1 MVLVTQENN
10 IVMKDILSSIGEN
23 MVDKM
28 ADALVEITRFADSTV
43 KYPELDNV
51 KQDNGVMPE
60 WFYPIYNGV
69 NGFSELDAIHLYT
82 SQEQKFEPIGNLLLG
97 VALVEMKHYGILGE
111 LIIKLGGRIEQRYN
125 NSKVSL
131 GETKEEALNNA
142 IDAENKTIEFYEGVI
157 EKIKGVR
164 ETKTTIIVVQLVNK
178 LIADERVHLKL
189 LKEQKDNL

>member
-1 MVLVTQENN
+1 MVLVTQEND
-10 IVMKDILSSIGEN
+10 IVMKDILSSVGEN

-43 KYPELDNV
+43 KYPELDNI
-51 KQDNGVMPE
+51 KQDDGVMPE

-97 VALVEMKHYGILGE
+97 IALVEMKHYGILGE

>member
-43 KYPELDNV
+43 KYPELDNI
-51 KQDNGVMPE
+51 KQDDGVMPE

-97 VALVEMKHYGILGE
+97 IALVEMKHYGILGE

-142 IDAENKTIEFYEGVI
+142 IDAENKTIEFYEGII
-157 EKIKGVR
+157 EKIKGVH

>member
-97 VALVEMKHYGILGE
+97 IALVEMKHYGILGE

-125 NSKVSL
+125 NSKVFL

-142 IDAENKTIEFYEGVI
+142 IDAENKTIEFYEGII
-157 EKIKGVR
+157 EKIKSVR

>member
-1 MVLVTQENN
+1 MVTQENN
-10 IVMKDILSSIGEN
+10 IVMKDVLSSVGEN

-97 VALVEMKHYGILGE
+97 IALVEMKHYGILGE

-142 IDAENKTIEFYEGVI
+142 IDAENKTIEFYEGII
-157 EKIKGVR
+157 EKIKGVH

>member
-10 IVMKDILSSIGEN
+10 IIMKDVLSSIGEN

-97 VALVEMKHYGILGE
+97 IALVEMKHYGILGE

-142 IDAENKTIEFYEGVI
+142 IDAENKTIEFYEGMI
-157 EKIKGVR
+157 EKIKGVH

>member
-1 MVLVTQENN
+1 
-10 IVMKDILSSIGEN
+10 MKDILSSIGEN

-51 KQDNGVMPE
+51 QQDNGVMPA

-97 VALVEMKHYGILGE
+97 IALVEMKHYGILGE

>member
-97 VALVEMKHYGILGE
+97 IALVEMKHYGILGE
-111 LIIKLGGRIEQRYN
+111 LIIKLGGRIEQSYN
-125 NSKVSL
+125 NSKVFL

-142 IDAENKTIEFYEGVI
+142 IDAENKTIEFYEGII
-157 EKIKGVR
+157 EKIKSVR

>member
-10 IVMKDILSSIGEN
+10 ITMKDILSSVGEN

-51 KQDNGVMPE
+51 KQDDGVMPE

-97 VALVEMKHYGILGE
+97 IALVEMKHYGILGE

-157 EKIKGVR
+157 EKIKGVH

>member
-1 MVLVTQENN
+1 MVTQENN
-10 IVMKDILSSIGEN
+10 IVMKDILSSVGEN

-97 VALVEMKHYGILGE
+97 IALVEMKHYGILGE

>member
-97 VALVEMKHYGILGE
+97 IALVEMKHYGILGE

-125 NSKVSL
+125 NSKVFL

-157 EKIKGVR
+157 EKIKSVR

>member
-10 IVMKDILSSIGEN
+10 IVMKDILSSVGEN

-28 ADALVEITRFADSTV
+28 ADALVEITRFADSTI
-43 KYPELDNV
+43 KYPKLDNV
-51 KQDNGVMPE
+51 KQDDGVMPE

-97 VALVEMKHYGILGE
+97 IALVEMKHYGILGE

-142 IDAENKTIEFYEGVI
+142 IDAENKTIEFYEGII

-189 LKEQKDNL
+189 LKEQKNNL

>member
-1 MVLVTQENN
+1 MVTQENN
-10 IVMKDILSSIGEN
+10 IIMKDILSSIGEN

-82 SQEQKFEPIGNLLLG
+82 SQEQKFESIGNLLLG
-97 VALVEMKHYGILGE
+97 IALVEMKHYGILGE
-111 LIIKLGGRIEQRYN
+111 LINKLGGRIEQRYN

>member
-1 MVLVTQENN
+1 MVLVTQEND
-10 IVMKDILSSIGEN
+10 IVMKDVLSSVGEN

-43 KYPELDNV
+43 RYPELDNV

-97 VALVEMKHYGILGE
+97 IALVEMKHYGILGE

-142 IDAENKTIEFYEGVI
+142 INAENKTIEFYEGII
-157 EKIKGVR
+157 EKIKGVH

>member
-1 MVLVTQENN
+1 MVTQGNN
-10 IVMKDILSSIGEN
+10 IVMKDVLSSVGEN

-43 KYPELDNV
+43 KYPELDNI
-51 KQDNGVMPE
+51 KQDDGVMPE

-97 VALVEMKHYGILGE
+97 IALVEMKHYGILGE

>member
-1 MVLVTQENN
+1 MVTQENS
-10 IVMKDILSSIGEN
+10 IVMKDVLSSVGEN

-28 ADALVEITRFADSTV
+28 ADALVEITRFVDSTV

-51 KQDNGVMPE
+51 KQDDGVMPE

-97 VALVEMKHYGILGE
+97 IALVEMKHYGILGE

-157 EKIKGVR
+157 EKIKGVH

>member
-1 MVLVTQENN
+1 MVTQENN
-10 IVMKDILSSIGEN
+10 IIMKDILSSIGEN

-82 SQEQKFEPIGNLLLG
+82 SQEQKFESIGNLLLG
-97 VALVEMKHYGILGE
+97 IALVEMKHYGILGE
-111 LIIKLGGRIEQRYN
+111 LINKLGGRIEQRYN

-142 IDAENKTIEFYEGVI
+142 IDAENKTIEFYEGII

>member
-10 IVMKDILSSIGEN
+10 IVMKDVLSSVGEN

-43 KYPELDNV
+43 KYPELDNI
-51 KQDNGVMPE
+51 KQDDGVMPE

-97 VALVEMKHYGILGE
+97 IALVEMKHYGILGE

>member
-1 MVLVTQENN
+1 MVTRENN
-10 IVMKDILSSIGEN
+10 IVMKDVLSSVGEN

-97 VALVEMKHYGILGE
+97 IALVEMKHYGILGE

-164 ETKTTIIVVQLVNK
+164 ETKTTMIVVQLVNK

>member
-1 MVLVTQENN
+1 MVLVTQENS
-10 IVMKDILSSIGEN
+10 IVMKDILSSVGEN

-51 KQDNGVMPE
+51 KQDDGVMPE

-97 VALVEMKHYGILGE
+97 IALVEMKHYGILGE

-142 IDAENKTIEFYEGVI
+142 IDAENKTIEFYEGII
-157 EKIKGVR
+157 EKIKGVH

>member
-1 MVLVTQENN
+1 MVTQENN
-10 IVMKDILSSIGEN
+10 IVMKDVLSSVGEN

-43 KYPELDNV
+43 KYPELDNI
-51 KQDNGVMPE
+51 KQDDGVMPE

-97 VALVEMKHYGILGE
+97 IALVEMKHYGILGE

>member
-1 MVLVTQENN
+1 MVTQENN
-10 IVMKDILSSIGEN
+10 IVMKDVLSSIGEN

-43 KYPELDNV
+43 KYPELDNI
-51 KQDNGVMPE
+51 KQDDGVMPE

-97 VALVEMKHYGILGE
+97 IALVEMKHYGILGE

-164 ETKTTIIVVQLVNK
+164 ETKTTMIVVQLVNK

>member
-51 KQDNGVMPE
+51 KQDDGVMPE

-97 VALVEMKHYGILGE
+97 IALVEMKHYGILGE

-142 IDAENKTIEFYEGVI
+142 IDAENKTIEFYEGII
-157 EKIKGVR
+157 EKIKGVH

>member
-43 KYPELDNV
+43 RYPELDNV

-97 VALVEMKHYGILGE
+97 IALVEMKHYGILGE

-142 IDAENKTIEFYEGVI
+142 IDAENKTIEFYEGII
-157 EKIKGVR
+157 EKIKGVH

>member
-97 VALVEMKHYGILGE
+97 IALVEMKHYGILGE

>member
-1 MVLVTQENN
+1 MVTQENN
-10 IVMKDILSSIGEN
+10 IVMKDVLSSIGEN

-43 KYPELDNV
+43 KYPELDDV

-97 VALVEMKHYGILGE
+97 IALVEMKHYGILGE

>member
-10 IVMKDILSSIGEN
+10 IVMKDVLSSVGEN

-97 VALVEMKHYGILGE
+97 IALVEMKHYGILGE

-142 IDAENKTIEFYEGVI
+142 IDAENKTIEFYEGII
-157 EKIKGVR
+157 EKIKGVH

>member
-10 IVMKDILSSIGEN
+10 IVMKDVLSSVGEN

-43 KYPELDNV
+43 KYPELDNI
-51 KQDNGVMPE
+51 KQDDGVMPE

-97 VALVEMKHYGILGE
+97 IALVEMKHYGILGE

-142 IDAENKTIEFYEGVI
+142 IDAENKTIEFYEGII
-157 EKIKGVR
+157 EKIKGVH

>member
-1 MVLVTQENN
+1 MVTQENN
-10 IVMKDILSSIGEN
+10 IVMKDVLSSIGEN

-43 KYPELDNV
+43 KYPELDNI
-51 KQDNGVMPE
+51 KQDDGVMPE

-97 VALVEMKHYGILGE
+97 IALVEMKHYGILGE

-142 IDAENKTIEFYEGVI
+142 IDAENKTIEFYEGII
-157 EKIKGVR
+157 EKIKGVH

>member
-1 MVLVTQENN
+1 MVTQENN
-10 IVMKDILSSIGEN
+10 IVMKDVLSSVGEN

-43 KYPELDNV
+43 KYPELDNI
-51 KQDNGVMPE
+51 KQDDGVMPE

-97 VALVEMKHYGILGE
+97 IALVEMKHYGILGE

-142 IDAENKTIEFYEGVI
+142 IDAENKTIEFYEGII

>member
-43 KYPELDNV
+43 KYPKLDNV
-51 KQDNGVMPE
+51 KQDDGVMPE

-97 VALVEMKHYGILGE
+97 IALVEMKHYGILGE

>member
-1 MVLVTQENN
+1 MVTQENN
-10 IVMKDILSSIGEN
+10 IVMKDVLSSIGEN

-43 KYPELDNV
+43 RYPELDNV

-97 VALVEMKHYGILGE
+97 IALVEMKHYGILGE

>member
-1 MVLVTQENN
+1 MVLVTQENS
-10 IVMKDILSSIGEN
+10 IVMKDILSSVGEN

-43 KYPELDNV
+43 KYPELDNI
-51 KQDNGVMPE
+51 KQDDGVMPE

-97 VALVEMKHYGILGE
+97 IALVEMKHYGILGE

>member
-97 VALVEMKHYGILGE
+97 IALVEMKHYGILGE
-111 LIIKLGGRIEQRYN
+111 LIIKLGGRIDQRYN

-142 IDAENKTIEFYEGVI
+142 IDAENKTIEFYEGII
-157 EKIKGVR
+157 EKIKGVH

>member
-51 KQDNGVMPE
+51 KQDDGVMPE

-97 VALVEMKHYGILGE
+97 IALVEMKHYGILGE

>member
-10 IVMKDILSSIGEN
+10 IVMKDVLSSIGEN

-97 VALVEMKHYGILGE
+97 IALVEMKHYGILGE

>member
-1 MVLVTQENN
+1 MVTQENN
-10 IVMKDILSSIGEN
+10 IVMKDILSSVGEN

-43 KYPELDNV
+43 KYPELDNI
-51 KQDNGVMPE
+51 KQDDGVMPE

-97 VALVEMKHYGILGE
+97 IALVEMKHYGILGE

-157 EKIKGVR
+157 EKMKGVR

>member
-10 IVMKDILSSIGEN
+10 TTMKDILSSVGEN

-51 KQDNGVMPE
+51 KQDDGVMPE

-82 SQEQKFEPIGNLLLG
+82 SQEQKFETIGNLLLG
-97 VALVEMKHYGILGE
+97 IALVEMKHYGTLGE
-111 LIIKLGGRIEQRYN
+111 LIVKLGGRIEQRYN

-131 GETKEEALNNA
+131 GESKEEALQNA
-142 IDAENKTIEFYEGVI
+142 IDAENKTIEFYEGII
-157 EKIKGVR
+157 EKVNNVH
-164 ETKTTIIVVQLVNK
+164 ETKTTVIVLQLVNK